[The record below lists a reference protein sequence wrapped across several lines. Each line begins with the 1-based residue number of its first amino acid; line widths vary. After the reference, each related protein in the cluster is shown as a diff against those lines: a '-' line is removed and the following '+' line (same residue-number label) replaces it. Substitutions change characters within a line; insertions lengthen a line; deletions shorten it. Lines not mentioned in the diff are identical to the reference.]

1 MAIKGI
7 VSLDD
12 SISESSRNDTGLL
25 SGLCTGGRVTTSPS
39 GFELDPRERSEII
52 CAHGITEEDAGN

>member
-12 SISESSRNDTGLL
+12 SISESSINDADLL
-25 SGLCTGGRVTTSPS
+25 SGLRTGGRVTTSPS
-39 GFELDPRERSEII
+39 GLELDPRELSETI
-52 CAHGITEEDAGN
+52 CAHGNTEEDAGN

>member
-12 SISESSRNDTGLL
+12 SISESSINDAGLL
-25 SGLCTGGRVTTSPS
+25 SGLCTGGGVTTSPS
-39 GFELDPRERSEII
+39 GLELDPRELSEMI

>member
-1 MAIKGI
+1 MTVKSIA
-7 VSLDD
+7 SLND
-12 SISESSRNDTGLL
+12 SVSESSINDAGLL

-39 GFELDPRERSEII
+39 GLELDPRELSEII